1 MIPNPGFGFRKQFI
15 VDELYDE
22 DYEVKIALV
31 SNFQFED
38 QANIFLQGLLFVHHH
53 FVPAHDGT
61 FFCKAGDGS

>member
-31 SNFQFED
+31 SNSKIKQTF
-38 QANIFLQGLLFVHHH
+38 FLQGLLFVHHH
-53 FVPAHDGT
+53 FLHAYDGT
-61 FFCKAGDGS
+61 FFCKARDVS